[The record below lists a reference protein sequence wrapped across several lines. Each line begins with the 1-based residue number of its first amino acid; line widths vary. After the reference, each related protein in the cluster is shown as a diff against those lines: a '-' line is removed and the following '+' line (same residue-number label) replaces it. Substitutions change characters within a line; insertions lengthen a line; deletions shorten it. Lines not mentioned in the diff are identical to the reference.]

1 MNRSMPSSKSR
12 YIPALDGLRAFAVL
26 AVIAYHMNFSWAKGG
41 LLGVTVFFV
50 LSGYLITGLLVTEW
64 AQTKTIDLK
73 NFWLRRVRRLVP
85 AIVFVIVVVAALCT
99 IFNHEL
105 LTKMRPDIPPALLF
119 FSNWWYIF
127 QDLSYFDALGAP
139 SPLNHFW
146 SLAIE
151 EQFYLVWPVALLIA
165 FKLGAKRPLMRRIA
179 VGLAAVS
186 ALAMALLYNP
196 IADPSR
202 VYYGTDTR
210 AFSLLIGA
218 WLAFKMPASRMGRIG
233 ARLTKQGRIAMDCV
247 GVAAFAGLVL
257 MVALTDGFSPFLY
270 WGGLVIASMLTMI
283 VIAVIANPR
292 SRFGLLASARPLVWI
307 GKRSYGMYLWHY
319 PILLLMNPGN
329 ATGDI
334 NLLYCLL
341 QLAVIF
347 AISAFSY
354 RFIED
359 PIRKGAI
366 GKFVK
371 GVRSG
376 EINLQASI
384 QKYLVPTASCCIVA
398 AVAIGGI
405 AIVPPT
411 SAVEGIDEM
420 KGNAE
425 PSRSSLI
432 KKQMGLDVSL
442 LPLIGT
448 RHVGDIIEAPKPDP
462 VVKKHS
468 PVMIGDSVSV
478 RTVPYFEETFPD
490 GIIDAQISRQF
501 YTAKSV
507 FDPYEEAGVVGK
519 TVVFALGT
527 NGVATDEQIDELVA
541 DVGEK
546 RQIYF
551 VNARAPES
559 WIDATNA
566 ALAAAA
572 DRYDNVHL
580 IDWSALSAGQ
590 DSYFDGDGTHLTEEG
605 ARVYIDMIKQA
616 IEG

>member
-1 MNRSMPSSKSR
+1 MSGSKSR

-99 IFNHEL
+99 VFNHEL

-127 QDLSYFDALGAP
+127 HDLSYFEALGAP

-151 EQFYLVWPVALLIA
+151 EQFYLVWPVALLAA
-165 FKLGAKRPLMRRIA
+165 FKLGAKRPLLRRIA
-179 VGLAAVS
+179 VVLAAAS
-186 ALAMALLYNP
+186 ALAMALLYDP
-196 IADPSR
+196 VADPSR

-218 WLAFKMPASRMGRIG
+218 WLAFKMPASRMGKVG
-233 ARLTKQGRIAMDCV
+233 ARLTKQGRMAMDGV
-247 GVAAFAGLVL
+247 GIAAFAGLVL

-270 WGGLVIASMLTMI
+270 WGGLVIASVLTAV

-292 SRFGLLASARPLVWI
+292 SRLGSLASARPLVWI

-329 ATGDI
+329 ATGEIDPMH
-334 NLLYCLL
+334 CLL

-347 AISAFSY
+347 AVSAFSFK
-354 RFIED
+354 FIED

-366 GKFVK
+366 GTFVK

-376 EINLQASI
+376 EINLQAFAR
-384 QKYLVPTASCCIVA
+384 KYAVPAASCGIVA
-398 AVAIGGI
+398 VVAIGGI

-411 SAVEGIDEM
+411 SAVEGIDAM
-420 KGNAE
+420 KEGSEQNRA
-425 PSRSSLI
+425 SLV
-432 KKQMGLDVSL
+432 KQQMGLDVSL
-442 LPLIGT
+442 MPLIGD
-448 RHVGDIIEAPKPDP
+448 RHVGDVIEAPKPDP
-462 VVKKHS
+462 VVKKYN

-478 RTVPYFEETFPD
+478 RTVPYFEEAFPD
-490 GIIDAQISRQF
+490 GLIDAQISRQF
-501 YTAKSV
+501 YSARSV
-507 FDPYEEAGVVGK
+507 FDPYDEAGIVGK

-527 NGVATDEQIDELVA
+527 NGVATDDQIDELVA
-541 DVGEK
+541 DVGED

-551 VNARAPES
+551 ITARAPES

-572 DRYDNVHL
+572 ERYDNVHL

-590 DSYFDGDGTHLTEEG
+590 ESYFDGDGTHLTEEG
-605 ARVYIDMIKQA
+605 AQVYVDMIKQA
-616 IEG
+616 LES